1 MAETRHTER
10 SQMSSREKEHPQ
22 LLLPGV
28 NAENVT
34 RGTEVGNGQGFND
47 SDVEKLNEKAEA
59 SLPETSQRF
68 VFGIR
73 WFVANLAL
81 LYFFQFSMIV
91 YLFGVIRTM
100 ERRFGLDSRESGVIL
115 IADDVVQICVITFT
129 GHFGKRVSKPR
140 IIGLLAISFAVGAM
154 TLALPHF
161 LYGAQAQS
169 TILAQNVSYG
179 GQIVDNLMY
188 CDASND
194 DGANECDGS
203 EEVTRRANGVAY
215 GLFIIGQMFVGLGYS
230 STTVLG
236 LSYID
241 ENSPKN
247 KSSLYIGKLSFISY
261 EHVMPMISR
270 TVISSRRS
278 TCEVPSSINQNKLN
292 LILHC
297 PCLVTSSWIA
307 GTVSFFFRDAR
318 CVMLSSS
325 SPAAV
330 ISLL

>member
-10 SQMSSREKEHPQ
+10 SQMSSPEKEHPQ

-28 NAENVT
+28 NAVNVT
-34 RGTEVGNGQGFND
+34 RGADVRNGQGFND
-47 SDVEKLNEKAEA
+47 NDVEKLNEKAEP
-59 SLPETSQRF
+59 SFPETAPRF

-161 LYGAQAQS
+161 MYGAQAQS
-169 TILAQNVSYG
+169 TISAQNVSHG
-179 GQIVDNLMY
+179 GQIVQNLMY
-188 CDASND
+188 CDASNG

-203 EEVTRRANGVAY
+203 AEVTQRANGVAY
-215 GLFIIGQMFVGLGYS
+215 GLFILGQMFVGLGYS

-261 EHVMPMISR
+261 VHVMTLIS
-270 TVISSRRS
+270 
-278 TCEVPSSINQNKLN
+278 
-292 LILHC
+292 
-297 PCLVTSSWIA
+297 
-307 GTVSFFFRDAR
+307 
-318 CVMLSSS
+318 
-325 SPAAV
+325 
-330 ISLL
+330 